1 MKQADENICPGKPA
15 FLPQFPF
22 KGSDDWQSLSCHGTV
37 FSSCYTG
44 SYLCDVTETLPHA
57 PCIIQNMVSEH
68 NGTSSCIRYHAVGA
82 GTKQK
87 VVVCLNYPHVALHR
101 DPSSN

>member
-1 MKQADENICPGKPA
+1 MKTSVRANLHSCLSSPLREVMTGKVCRVME
-15 FLPQFPF
+15 L
-22 KGSDDWQSLSCHGTV
+22 